1 MPNKIEKLLLL
12 ELQHLN
18 ALRHV
23 VSLPLYCLIFI
34 TKDIYRLLNTYEE
47 AGWLKVAFQA
57 GVKGQRL

>member
-12 ELQHLN
+12 ALQHLN

-23 VSLPLYCLIFI
+23 HHFLCLIFI
-34 TKDIYRLLNTYEE
+34 TKDVYRLLNTSEE

-57 GVKGQRL
+57 AVKGQRL

>member
-1 MPNKIEKLLLL
+1 MPNKIEKLLLM

-34 TKDIYRLLNTYEE
+34 TKDIYRLV
-47 AGWLKVAFQA
+47 LKVSAFRAPQI
-57 GVKGQRL
+57 LYF